1 MKFVNYWPSAY
12 DLTPMGEPRG
22 KALPKLDVEIG
33 QLLIELMELMKQHFF
48 TVATELDLTPT
59 QAIALHSLGE
69 PCPMRELAE
78 AIGHDASHITSVV
91 DRLEAQGLVERR
103 VDPKDRRVKLLSL
116 TPAGWALQERIEHLV
131 TARLQLVDRELTL
144 GEDRS
149 HDAAHLAGGSNDSD
163 AHRGTRVQG
172 RLGAEE
178 PVPDACGVS
187 RPRRG

>member
-1 MKFVNYWPSAY
+1 
-12 DLTPMGEPRG
+12 MGEPRG
-22 KALPKLDVEIG
+22 TAVPKLDIEIG

-131 TARLQLVDRELTL
+131 TARLQLVDRLTTGQRRDL
-144 GEDRS
+144 RDLLQLAVGARS
-149 HDAAHLAGGSNDSD
+149 VTRAAAG
-163 AHRGTRVQG
+163 
-172 RLGAEE
+172 
-178 PVPDACGVS
+178 
-187 RPRRG
+187 